1 MSRPT
6 GINSEDTKK
15 LIEDKATKLFELKG
29 YAATS
34 MADIKTETQLSK
46 GTIYYHFKNKE
57 ELYLF
62 CIKQALNRFINEWE
76 KLLVKEEGA
85 TDKLYLW
92 AHLCSLEFH
101 NPLINTVSE
110 YIISTNKE
118 KSFATEFFRPEMDV
132 LSGIIQEGID
142 NGEFNPDLN
151 VEEASVILL
160 ALISGLFDTA
170 LLAFTT
176 QEDKELL
183 YKKAIDT
190 VINGIGI
197 N

>member
-1 MSRPT
+1 MSRPS

-62 CIKQALNRFINEWE
+62 CIKQALNKFITEWE
-76 KLLVKEEGA
+76 KLMVEEERA

-92 AHLCSLEFH
+92 ARLCSLEFH
-101 NPLINTVSE
+101 NSLIKTVSE
-110 YIISTNKE
+110 FIISTKKE
-118 KSFATEFFRPEMDV
+118 KSFVVELFKPEFEV
-132 LSGIIQEGID
+132 VSEIIKEGIR
-142 NGEFNPDLN
+142 NKEFNKDLN
-151 VEEASVILL
+151 VEEISVILL
-160 ALISGLFDTA
+160 ALISGLYDTA
-170 LLAFTT
+170 LLVFNT
-176 QEDKELL
+176 QESKELL

-190 VINGIGI
+190 VINGIRTT
-197 N
+197 

>member
-1 MSRPT
+1 MSRPI

-15 LIEDKATKLFELKG
+15 LIEDKATRLFELKG

-62 CIKQALNRFINEWE
+62 CIKEALNRFINEWE
-76 KLLVKEEGA
+76 KLMVKEETA

-92 AHLCSLEFH
+92 ARLCSLEFH
-101 NPLINTVSE
+101 NPLIKTVSE
-110 YIISTNKE
+110 YIISTKKE

-132 LSGIIQEGID
+132 LSEIIKEGIHK
-142 NGEFNPDLN
+142 GEFNPDLN
-151 VEEASVILL
+151 VEEVSVILL

-170 LLAFTT
+170 LLAFNT

>member
-1 MSRPT
+1 MSRPI
-6 GINSEDTKK
+6 GVNSEDTKK
-15 LIEDKATKLFELKG
+15 LIEDKAIKLFEVKG

-34 MADIKTETQLSK
+34 MSDIKTETQLSK

-57 ELYLF
+57 ELYLY

-76 KLLVKEEGA
+76 KLIVKEDSS

-92 AHLCSLEFH
+92 ARLCSLEFH
-101 NPLINTVSE
+101 NPLLGTVSE
-110 YIISTNKE
+110 YMVATKKE
-118 KSFATEFFRPEMDV
+118 KSFVVELYKPEFDV
-132 LSGIIQEGID
+132 VSEIIKEGIHR
-142 NGEFNPDLN
+142 GEFSPDLN
-151 VEEASVILL
+151 VEETSIILL

-170 LLAFTT
+170 LLAFNT
-176 QEDKELL
+176 QEAKEAL

-190 VINGIGI
+190 VINGIKL

>member
-1 MSRPT
+1 MSRPI

-15 LIEDKATKLFELKG
+15 LIEDRATKLFEIKG

-57 ELYLF
+57 ELYLY

-76 KLLVKEEGA
+76 KLMIKEEGA

-92 AHLCSLEFH
+92 ARLCSLEFH
-101 NPLINTVSE
+101 NPLIKTVSE
-110 YIISTNKE
+110 YILSTKKE
-118 KSFATEFFRPEMDV
+118 KSFAIELYKPEMDV
-132 LSGIIQEGID
+132 LSEIIKDGMHR
-142 NGEFNPDLN
+142 GEFNPDIN
-151 VEEASVILL
+151 VEEVSVILL

-170 LLAFTT
+170 LLAFNT
-176 QEDKELL
+176 QEAREDL

-190 VINGIGI
+190 VINGIKV